1 MLRLHTRKRSKSD
14 NYINKKFVHKIHQY
28 VYLFSFETVQGDLF
42 LAAEPVWLHRVVA
55 VVVCHSRGQILH
67 ALQYLTAVAVTGET
81 HIAKVV
87 LDKEIWLDF
96 GLQCGVV
103 PEILPFGLQTIGC
116 YSIRYFFPSR
126 IKSPFCGAP
135 FN

>member
-1 MLRLHTRKRSKSD
+1 MLILG
-14 NYINKKFVHKIHQY
+14 IN
-28 VYLFSFETVQGDLF
+28 
-42 LAAEPVWLHRVVA
+42 
-55 VVVCHSRGQILH
+55 HSRGQILH

-103 PEILPFGLQTIGC
+103 PEMLPFGLQTIGC
-116 YSIRYFFPSR
+116 YSIKYFFP
-126 IKSPFCGAP
+126 P
-135 FN
+135 

>member
-1 MLRLHTRKRSKSD
+1 MLILGL
-14 NYINKKFVHKIHQY
+14 N
-28 VYLFSFETVQGDLF
+28 
-42 LAAEPVWLHRVVA
+42 
-55 VVVCHSRGQILH
+55 HSRGQILH
-67 ALQYLTAVAVTGET
+67 ALQYFTAVAVTGET

-87 LDKEIWLDF
+87 LDKEIWLDS

-126 IKSPFCGAP
+126 MKSPFCGAP